1 MWADRLGKNLCAA
14 RCSARLAVA
23 LVQRSKASRYR
34 FLEFSSIPSH
44 GHSARLQ
51 VLLDGPC
58 LCVTGMHL
66 HEQGLAE
73 FAEGNHE
80 CSLYQLRDHHSSH
93 IGEPIRISA
102 RFSLL
107 LALIFGRHQRDCQ
120 YCLGL
125 AFGAAHCDVFV
136 HPLVLMFQGL
146 IQCKVLLGCHLGDLA
161 FTTKARI
168 TGTRFGLRQ
177 RGLRSERAGRAWWK
191 APDPAS

>member
-14 RCSARLAVA
+14 RCPERLAAA
-23 LVQRSKASRYR
+23 LVQRSKQVGTVSSFPRTLCAPPSLVGWPVPLRYR
-34 FLEFSSIPSH
+34 NA
-44 GHSARLQ
+44 SAR
-51 VLLDGPC
+51 
-58 LCVTGMHL
+58 T
-66 HEQGLAE
+66 GLAE

-80 CSLYQLRDHHSSH
+80 CSLYQLCDHHSSH

-168 TGTRFGLRQ
+168 TGTRLGLRQ

-191 APDPAS
+191 PPDPAS